1 MTVLDDTIARFTSDP
16 AAGRIA
22 PAVTAT
28 LTDGRTR
35 ISAGSFTFD
44 CDLPPAIGGGN
55 QAPSPTAYLL
65 GALAGCAVSFIASTL
80 APRFDVVI
88 NGISATARCT
98 SDLAGLLGVA
108 GADPALNG
116 LAIDIRFESPS
127 PADRQE
133 ALRNAWRER
142 CPVLLSLLR
151 TNEVEV
157 RFSN

>member
-1 MTVLDDTIARFTSDP
+1 MTVLDDTIARFRTDP
-16 AAGRIA
+16 NAGRIA
-22 PAVTAT
+22 PAATAT
-28 LTDGRTR
+28 LAEGRTR
-35 ISAGSFTFD
+35 ISAGNFAFD

-65 GALAGCAVSFIASTL
+65 GSLAGCAVSFIANTL

-88 NGISATARCT
+88 TEISATARCT
-98 SDLAGLLGVA
+98 SDLAGLLGLPD
-108 GADPALNG
+108 ADPALDG
-116 LAIDIRFESPS
+116 LAIEIRISSPS

-133 ALRNAWRER
+133 ALRNAWQER

-157 RFSN
+157 SFSS